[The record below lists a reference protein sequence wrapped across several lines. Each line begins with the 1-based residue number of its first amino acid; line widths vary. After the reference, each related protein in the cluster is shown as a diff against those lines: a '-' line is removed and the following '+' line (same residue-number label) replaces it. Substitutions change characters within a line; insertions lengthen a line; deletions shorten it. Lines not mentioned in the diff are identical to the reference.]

1 MKLYL
6 DSSVLVAAFAPEK
19 FSQRAMDLLGNASE
33 VVVSELTVTEA
44 RVSLARKRKR
54 KRKAMT
60 AEEVAEALA
69 EIAEAIQD
77 GTLGVEPLP
86 VEIFRAAEAL
96 ADRVAVPVRAM
107 DALHVAMAA
116 QLGAEMA
123 TFYADQATAAKAEG
137 ITVHTDKR

>member
-1 MKLYL
+1 VKLYL

-44 RVSLARKRKR
+44 RVSLVRKR

-107 DALHVAMAA
+107 DALHVAMAV

-123 TFYADQATAAKAEG
+123 TFDADQATAAKAEG
-137 ITVHTDKR
+137 ITVHTDK

>member
-44 RVSLARKRKR
+44 RVSLVRKR

-107 DALHVAMAA
+107 DALHVAMAV

-123 TFYADQATAAKAEG
+123 TFDADQATAAKAEG

>member
-1 MKLYL
+1 
-6 DSSVLVAAFAPEK
+6 
-19 FSQRAMDLLGNASE
+19 MDLLGNAFE
-33 VVVSELTVTEA
+33 VVVSELIVTEA
-44 RVSLARKRKR
+44 RVSLVRKR

-107 DALHVAMAA
+107 NALHVAMAA
-116 QLGAEMA
+116 Q
-123 TFYADQATAAKAEG
+123 
-137 ITVHTDKR
+137 

>member
-1 MKLYL
+1 VKLYL

-44 RVSLARKRKR
+44 RVSLVRKR

-123 TFYADQATAAKAEG
+123 TFDADQATAAKAEG

>member
-33 VVVSELTVTEA
+33 VVVSELTITEA
-44 RVSLARKRKR
+44 RVSLVRKRKR
-54 KRKAMT
+54 RAMT

-123 TFYADQATAAKAEG
+123 TFDADQATAAKAEG
-137 ITVHTDKR
+137 ITVHTDRP

>member
-44 RVSLARKRKR
+44 RVSLVRKR

-123 TFYADQATAAKAEG
+123 TFDADQATAAKAEG

>member
-33 VVVSELTVTEA
+33 VVVSELTITEA
-44 RVSLARKRKR
+44 RVSLVRKRKR
-54 KRKAMT
+54 RAMT

-107 DALHVAMAA
+107 DALHVAMAT

-123 TFYADQATAAKAEG
+123 TFDADQATAAKAEG
-137 ITVHTDKR
+137 ITVHTDKP

>member
-1 MKLYL
+1 VKLYL

-44 RVSLARKRKR
+44 RVSLVRKR

-107 DALHVAMAA
+107 DALHVAMAV

-123 TFYADQATAAKAEG
+123 TFDADQATAAKAEG

>member
-44 RVSLARKRKR
+44 RVSLARKR